1 MEITFHENF
10 EDKTAELHYK
20 DINKIYDT
28 NEKVTSIV
36 IPMLHEIKGMLI
48 DMSAELNL
56 NLDFGTLISNEENK
70 E

>member
-1 MEITFHENF
+1 MLSLISYAIIGVG
-10 EDKTAELHYK
+10 K
-20 DINKIYDT
+20 NKIYDT

>member
-1 MEITFHENF
+1 MDNKELEFQVF
-10 EDKTAELHYK
+10 ETKAK
-20 DINKIYDT
+20 IND
-28 NEKVTSIV
+28 IV

-48 DMSAELNL
+48 DMSEELNL